1 MQGVSRAS
9 VSPRRAPAPAQAE
22 KRVCVAQI
30 GAAHGIRGDVRL
42 KSFTAN
48 PMAIADYGPL
58 QSEDGR
64 TFEIET
70 LRPAKDMLIAHFE
83 GMDDRTAASGLTNL
97 RLYVPRERL
106 PAPGEGEVYHADLIG
121 LAVHDRGG
129 QILGEVTAVHNF
141 GAGDVIEMRPQ
152 QGGETVLL
160 PFTRTVFPIV
170 DVERGRLV
178 VEPPAGAFAAASGS
192 APRRKSPEEPAG
204 GPAG

>member
-1 MQGVSRAS
+1 MQGVSPAT

-42 KSFTAN
+42 KSFTGD

-58 QSEDGR
+58 QSEDGGR

-70 LRPAKDMLIAHFE
+70 LRPAKDMLIAHFK
-83 GMDDRTAASGLTNL
+83 GMDDRAAASDLTNL

-106 PAPGEGEVYHADLIG
+106 PAPGEDEAYHADLIG
-121 LAVHDRGG
+121 LAVFDRGG
-129 QILGEVTAVHNF
+129 QALGAVTAVHNF

-152 QGGETVLL
+152 AGGPTILL
-160 PFTRTVFPIV
+160 PFTRTVFPMV
-170 DVERGRLV
+170 DVERGRMIA
-178 VEPPAGAFAAASGS
+178 EPPAGAFETEPASE
-192 APRRKSPEEPAG
+192 RQSPEKPAG